1 MSENNKIQRNAMIGN
16 TLALLSSPRGKK
28 DKKTSK
34 NSSSLLSSTV
44 QAQKREKLPSFAQLL
59 TEAKDTKKTK
69 KSAKSS
75 LAPVKVGIVKQKEVQ
90 DAQVPTVPLPLTHPA
105 ETLTLQPQKNIK
117 KSSKVSRQ
125 ARMNIPK
132 QSTQEQLLLQ
142 KQHKNHIATK
152 KSVQTPLNEILNQA
166 RRPKGKTLGDVAKI
180 AQDHKLNLT
189 KLEIKSTTPK
199 SENASAS
206 TTLAMPMQKIKKEML
221 PSPLETLTRS
231 KVAMEKVEKKSTQ
244 SQKEGVK
251 HTASHTPQ
259 SQVKAQP
266 QALAQAPQ
274 QVQTQETKEE
284 KTPTLGELLKL
295 APKQKGTLALES
307 KEESKIEEKPKESK
321 TQDLLM
327 GELKRETSFKI
338 ASSKETLTQFS
349 QRIREEILNYKP
361 PFTKLSMELN
371 PAELGKLEITITK
384 KGKELQINVNANNAN
399 ALHAFMQNQNEFR
412 ATLSNAGFSN
422 VELNFSQGEG
432 KGGGEKNQEQN
443 QQKRNKN
450 SLEESITE
458 IPALASMEI
467 KMVQYA

>member
-1 MSENNKIQRNAMIGN
+1 MIGN

-34 NSSSLLSSTV
+34 NSSSLLSSTA

-75 LAPVKVGIVKQKEVQ
+75 LAPAKVSVVKQKEVQ
-90 DAQVPTVPLPLTHPA
+90 NTQTPIVPLPLTYST
-105 ETLTLQPQKNIK
+105 ETLTLQSQKNIK
-117 KSSKVSRQ
+117 KNSKVSHQ
-125 ARMNIPK
+125 ARVNVPK

-152 KSVQTPLNEILNQA
+152 KSTQTPLNEILNLA
-166 RRPKGKTLGDVAKI
+166 RKPKSKTLGDVAKF
-180 AQDHKLNLT
+180 AQDHQLNLT
-189 KLEIKSTTPK
+189 KLEIKSTPTK
-199 SENASAS
+199 SEKAPASI
-206 TTLAMPMQKIKKEML
+206 TIAMPMQKIKKEKT
-221 PSPLETLTRS
+221 PTPLEALTRS
-231 KVAMEKVEKKSTQ
+231 KATMAKVEKKSTQ

-251 HTASHTPQ
+251 HTTSHTPQ
-259 SQVKAQP
+259 PQVKAQP
-266 QALAQAPQ
+266 QVLAQAPQ
-274 QVQTQETKEE
+274 QVQTQEIKEE
-284 KTPTLGELLKL
+284 KAPTLGELLKL
-295 APKQKGTLALES
+295 TPKQKGTLALEG
-307 KEESKIEEKPKESK
+307 KEESRTEEKPKESK

-327 GELKRETSFKI
+327 SELKREVSFKI
-338 ASSKETLTQFS
+338 ASSKETLSQFS

-384 KGKELQINVNANNAN
+384 KGKELVVNVNANNSN

>member
-1 MSENNKIQRNAMIGN
+1 MIGN

-34 NSSSLLSSTV
+34 TTSSLLSPTA
-44 QAQKREKLPSFAQLL
+44 QAQSKNKLPSFAQLL
-59 TEAKDTKKTK
+59 TEAKDTKKIK
-69 KSAKSS
+69 KSAKLS
-75 LAPVKVGIVKQKEVQ
+75 LASAKVSVVKQKEVQ
-90 DAQVPTVPLPLTHPA
+90 NTQTPIIPLPLTHPT

-117 KSSKVSRQ
+117 KGSKVSRQ
-125 ARMNIPK
+125 VRVNVPK

-142 KQHKNHIATK
+142 KQHKSPLVAK

-166 RRPKGKTLGDVAKI
+166 RKPKAQGKTLGDVAKI
-180 AQDHKLNLT
+180 AQDHQLNLT
-189 KLEIKSTTPK
+189 KLEIKTTQPK
-199 SENASAS
+199 SETTPLS
-206 TTLAMPMQKIKKEML
+206 TPMPKGKKEKIH
-221 PSPLETLTRS
+221 SPLEMLTRS
-231 KVAMEKVEKKSTQ
+231 KVESAKVEKKSIQPTQ
-244 SQKEGVK
+244 KKEGVK
-251 HTASHTPQ
+251 HIATQVNEPQ
-259 SQVKAQP
+259 LKPQVQ
-266 QALAQAPQ
+266 LNAQAPQ
-274 QVQTQETKEE
+274 QAQEVREE
-284 KTPTLGELLKL
+284 KMPTLGELLKL
-295 APKQKGTLALES
+295 TPKQKNALALES
-307 KEESKIEEKPKESK
+307 KEESRTEEKPKESK
-321 TQDLLM
+321 TQDVFM

-412 ATLSNAGFSN
+412 ATLSSAGFSN

-432 KGGGEKNQEQN
+432 KGGGERNQEQN

>member
-1 MSENNKIQRNAMIGN
+1 MIGN
-16 TLALLSSPRGKK
+16 TLALLSSPKGKK

-34 NSSSLLSSTV
+34 ISSNLLSSTAE
-44 QAQKREKLPSFAQLL
+44 AQKKDKLPSFAQLL

-69 KSAKSS
+69 KSAKPS
-75 LAPVKVGIVKQKEVQ
+75 LAPAKVSVVKQKEVQ
-90 DAQVPTVPLPLTHPA
+90 NTQTPIVPLPLTHPT

-117 KSSKVSRQ
+117 KSSKISRQ
-125 ARMNIPK
+125 ARVNVPK

-142 KQHKNHIATK
+142 KQHKSPLVAK

-166 RRPKGKTLGDVAKI
+166 RKPKSKTLGDVAKI

-189 KLEIKSTTPK
+189 KLEIKSTPAK
-199 SENASAS
+199 SENTPAIS
-206 TTLAMPMQKIKKEML
+206 AMPMQKIKKEKL

-231 KVAMEKVEKKSTQ
+231 KIAMEKVEKKSTQ
-244 SQKEGVK
+244 PTQKKESVK

-259 SQVKAQP
+259 PQAKIQP
-266 QALAQAPQ
+266 QILTQAPQ
-274 QVQTQETKEE
+274 QVQTQEIKEE
-284 KTPTLGELLKL
+284 KAPTLGELLKL
-295 APKQKGTLALES
+295 APKQKSTLALES

-321 TQDLLM
+321 AQDILM

-384 KGKELQINVNANNAN
+384 KGKELQINVNANNSN

-412 ATLSNAGFSN
+412 ATLSSAGFSN

-432 KGGGEKNQEQN
+432 KGGGERNQEQE

-450 SLEESITE
+450 GLEESITE

>member
-1 MSENNKIQRNAMIGN
+1 MIGN

-34 NSSSLLSSTV
+34 ISSSLLSSTAG
-44 QAQKREKLPSFAQLL
+44 AQKKDKLPSFAQLL
-59 TEAKDTKKTK
+59 AEAKDTKKTK
-69 KSAKSS
+69 KSAKPS
-75 LAPVKVGIVKQKEVQ
+75 LAPAKVSVVKQKEVQ
-90 DAQVPTVPLPLTHPA
+90 NTQTPIVPLPLTHPT

-117 KSSKVSRQ
+117 KSSKISRQ
-125 ARMNIPK
+125 ARVNVPK

-142 KQHKNHIATK
+142 KQHKSPLVAK

-166 RRPKGKTLGDVAKI
+166 RKPKSKTLGDVAKI

-189 KLEIKSTTPK
+189 KLEIKSTPAK
-199 SENASAS
+199 SENAPAS
-206 TTLAMPMQKIKKEML
+206 TTLAMPMQKIKKEKL
-221 PSPLETLTRS
+221 PSPLETFTRS

-244 SQKEGVK
+244 PTQKKESVK
-251 HTASHTPQ
+251 HTTSHTPQ
-259 SQVKAQP
+259 PQAKIQP
-266 QALAQAPQ
+266 QILTQAPQ
-274 QVQTQETKEE
+274 QAQTQEIKEE
-284 KTPTLGELLKL
+284 KVPTLGELLKL
-295 APKQKGTLALES
+295 APKQKNVLALES

-321 TQDLLM
+321 TQDILM
-327 GELKRETSFKI
+327 SELKRETSFKI

-384 KGKELQINVNANNAN
+384 KGKELQINVNANNSN

-412 ATLSNAGFSN
+412 ATLSSAGFSN

-432 KGGGEKNQEQN
+432 KGGGERNQEQE

-450 SLEESITE
+450 GLEESITE